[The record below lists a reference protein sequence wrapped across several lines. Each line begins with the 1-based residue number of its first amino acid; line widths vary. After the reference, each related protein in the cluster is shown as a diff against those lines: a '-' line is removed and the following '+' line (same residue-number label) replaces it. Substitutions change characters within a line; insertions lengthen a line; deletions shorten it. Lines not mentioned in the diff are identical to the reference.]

1 MADVCRQ
8 HSECPH
14 QLANSHLQEL
24 SVGGVGRHIVDSTV
38 VGTDNAGDEGVSTV
52 LYGLVSV
59 SDGTMMSGRLT
70 VVSTLVARD
79 SNKELLVSVVSPEV
93 EDPRK
98 GSPEFVMS
106 SGDDTASGTYI
117 EQTELTY
124 CSNGI
129 GNC

>member
-1 MADVCRQ
+1 
-8 HSECPH
+8 
-14 QLANSHLQEL
+14 
-24 SVGGVGRHIVDSTV
+24 VGSTV
-38 VGTDNAGDEGVSTV
+38 VGTDNAGEDGVSTI
-52 LYGLVSV
+52 LYEFVSV
-59 SDGTMMSGRLT
+59 SDGMLMSGRLT
-70 VVSTLVARD
+70 VVSTLVVRD

-98 GSPEFVMS
+98 GSPEFILS

-129 GNC
+129 DNC

>member
-1 MADVCRQ
+1 MGSTD
-8 HSECPH
+8 
-14 QLANSHLQEL
+14 
-24 SVGGVGRHIVDSTV
+24 VGR
-38 VGTDNAGDEGVSTV
+38 DNAGEEGVSTI
-52 LYGLVSV
+52 LYELMSV
-59 SDGTMMSGRLT
+59 SDGMLMIGRLT

-106 SGDDTASGTYI
+106 SGDDTASGIYI